1 MKRLI
6 WGTAILFVVSATSSY
21 ADSIPIL
28 NVNITYATVHMG
40 PNDGSGDN
48 VSFTLIGPGTNITGI
63 GGMACFDWC
72 SGPIPDGTFV
82 GTSQIF
88 LSSFGSVTIRGTN
101 YDPETLSLCCL
112 FSASGDL
119 NGSASGFV
127 GEGSTFAQLNLT
139 LPCCSTSW
147 SLNFV
152 PVPPE
157 GDFPGGFQFVSG
169 ELIAGTPPAATPE
182 PGDDRPD
189 GDGLGGHC
197 RGDPKETADLPKK
210 GDLKLPFP
218 IPWIVSIKDRVR
230 RDKQVRF

>member
-1 MKRLI
+1 MKRLL
-6 WGTAILFVVSATSSY
+6 WVVVMLFVVFAPCAY
-21 ADSIPIL
+21 ADSIPTL
-28 NVNITYATVHMG
+28 NVNITFATVSMG

-72 SGPIPDGTFV
+72 SGPIPDLTFV

-88 LSSFGSVTIRGTN
+88 LSGSFGSATIRGTN

-119 NGSASGFV
+119 NSSVGGFV
-127 GEGSTFAQLNLT
+127 GEGDTFTQLNLT
-139 LPCCSTSW
+139 LPCCVSW
-147 SLNFV
+147 GLNFV

-157 GDFPGGFQFVSG
+157 GDFPGGFQFVHG

-182 PGDDRPD
+182 PGTL
-189 GDGLGGHC
+189 GLMATGLAGIVGVIRKKRLIC
-197 RGDPKETADLPKK
+197 RRKAT
-210 GDLKLPFP
+210 
-218 IPWIVSIKDRVR
+218 
-230 RDKQVRF
+230 